1 MKSNIYL
8 IILLLSIIL
17 LCSCLSKLNNK
28 RIIEKYNTN
37 SANYLLHNDA
47 VQNMTIN
54 NINEK
59 IESNN
64 NKIKEITSNSNI
76 ISKNIKDIEKQNA
89 LLQERLQ
96 QLISIAEKNA

>member
-28 RIIEKYNTN
+28 RIIEKCNTN

-64 NKIKEITSNSNI
+64 NKIKEITSNSNV
-76 ISKNIKDIEKQNA
+76 ISKNIKNIEKQNA

-96 QLISIAEKNA
+96 QLIAIAEKNA

>member
-17 LCSCLSKLNNK
+17 LCSCLSKLNNT

-64 NKIKEITSNSNI
+64 NKIKEITSNSNV

-96 QLISIAEKNA
+96 QLIAIAENNA